1 MSVAAATLL
10 PHFTS
15 EFVSLARPYLTG
27 AQRTG
32 RIDAVLPA
40 YDSFT
45 GLDSMRESLCH
56 LVYVSLAQGHI
67 DSVVQFFGVVQLY
80 CRVGTPKVSAPEAA
94 ILRALDPVT
103 GREHFSDAPLIQFP
117 IPPFS
122 IPVRDIRF

>member
-1 MSVAAATLL
+1 
-10 PHFTS
+10 
-15 EFVSLARPYLTG
+15 
-27 AQRTG
+27 
-32 RIDAVLPA
+32 
-40 YDSFT
+40 
-45 GLDSMRESLCH
+45 MRESLCH

-94 ILRALDPVT
+94 ILGTLDPVT

-122 IPVRDIRF
+122 IPAEIYVSKLSQWFAKFRTEAVTRGATHPPDLRIQEVRVQH